1 MAEKHYITVSI
12 SNRRAIMRLRS
23 STVFQR
29 AKTVC
34 CPRVD
39 IFSEAADSV
48 TVETLSAVLVPPDMC
63 DPTAWRSRIA
73 LRNVSVIMGL
83 DTERHHSLHNVPA
96 ADGALYLCAVQ
107 CHRRVPKITK
117 KRYWQRESTQGLRCP
132 HPHKKS
138 RLCISKW
145 RLLMHPGRYLYSSA
159 ARFPVKE
166 QCFGLEKII

>member
-1 MAEKHYITVSI
+1 MQQLTKQRALLCGHSCRYSAAREQIKKGENARLLWASNRIMAEKHYITVSI

-96 ADGALYLCAVQ
+96 ADGRHNIIWGAPSLRSAV
-107 CHRRVPKITK
+107 P
-117 KRYWQRESTQGLRCP
+117 S
-132 HPHKKS
+132 
-138 RLCISKW
+138 
-145 RLLMHPGRYLYSSA
+145 
-159 ARFPVKE
+159 
-166 QCFGLEKII
+166 